1 MQMKVYDGMFISIEG
16 HDGSGKTT
24 QIQFIKTYLEEKG
37 LQVVTTRDPG
47 GTSVSEKIREILLN
61 NPMNYMTELLLFA
74 AARKELEEQVI
85 VPAIEAGMIVL
96 SDRWFDSTFAYQGHG
111 RGLTQ
116 DVEDVLHLSY
126 PLVPYYTFFLQ
137 LPLIESIDRITKR
150 NDQTTADRFD
160 QADLDF
166 KTKVHQGFIE
176 QCEKNPRRA
185 IPIDASKSVEE
196 VSESIRQ
203 KLDTLIIPKFQN

>member
-1 MQMKVYDGMFISIEG
+1 MRNGMFISIEG

-24 QIQFIKTYLEEKG
+24 QIEFIKKYLEEKG
-37 LQVVTTRDPG
+37 FQVVITRDPG

-61 NPMNYMTELLLFA
+61 NPMNYMSELLLFA

-85 VPAIEAGMIVL
+85 IPAIKAGMVVI

-111 RGLTQ
+111 RGLSH
-116 DVEDVLHLSY
+116 VIEDVFNLTQ
-126 PLVPYYTFFLQ
+126 PLIPYHTFFLQ

-176 QCEKNPRRA
+176 QCEKNPSRA
-185 IPIDASKSVEE
+185 IPIDASKSIEE

-203 KLDTLIIPKFQN
+203 KLDALIIPKFQK

>member
-1 MQMKVYDGMFISIEG
+1 MRDGMFISVEG

-24 QIQFIKTYLEEKG
+24 QIEFIKKYLEEKG
-37 LQVVTTRDPG
+37 FQVVTTRDPG

-61 NPMNYMTELLLFA
+61 NSMNYMSELLLFA
-74 AARKELEEQVI
+74 AARKQLEEEIIIPAVKAGKIVI
-85 VPAIEAGMIVL
+85 

-111 RGLTQ
+111 RGLSH
-116 DVEDVLHLSY
+116 VIEDVLNLTQ
-126 PLVPYYTFFLQ
+126 PLIPYHTFFLQ

-185 IPIDASKSVEE
+185 IPIDASKSIEE